1 MTTIIIIM
9 INFCQQ
15 RMWSEYSTQH
25 SPWLQFPSDHLFYNP
40 PPFTKK
46 CKDYFEYEY
55 RIIEWTS
62 WRATLKLFA
71 LGCSFWSG
79 HRSELSTKLLTFS
92 KQMLQK
98 FGAKANMLQIFGKYL
113 ANLCEIFVRE
123 NIENS
128 WEGHHCWKWHM
139 VPPAPFTLCW
149 QYFHFKIQL
158 PMYHV
163 FSLLSYLLVA
173 DIVKFANH
181 VDNTM
186 FTRHLTTA
194 FYRHLAIHSWYINTE
209 NTLDGTVLKLV
220 LA

>member
-1 MTTIIIIM
+1 MDWIGLDWMDPSIPD
-9 INFCQQ
+9 
-15 RMWSEYSTQH
+15 STYYK
-25 SPWLQFPSDHLFYNP
+25 S
-40 PPFTKK
+40 T
-46 CKDYFEYEY
+46 
-55 RIIEWTS
+55 
-62 WRATLKLFA
+62 A
-71 LGCSFWSG
+71 SG
-79 HRSELSTKLLTFS
+79 
-92 KQMLQK
+92 
-98 FGAKANMLQIFGKYL
+98 ANNWQIFVKYL

-128 WEGHHCWKWHM
+128 WEGHQCWKWHM
-139 VPPAPFTLCW
+139 VHTAPFTLCW

-220 LA
+220 LPCQVPRLTRMSVGRGTWLGLAWHTVAWHIAHHCLAYCPTRSSRCPKMSNCM